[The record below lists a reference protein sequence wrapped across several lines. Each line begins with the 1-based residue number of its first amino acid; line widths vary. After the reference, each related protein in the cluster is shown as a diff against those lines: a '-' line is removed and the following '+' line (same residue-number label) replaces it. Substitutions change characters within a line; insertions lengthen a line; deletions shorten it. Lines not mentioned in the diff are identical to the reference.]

1 MERTVEFERI
11 AFELD
16 LTLSQAN
23 DFAFEERIDDEHS
36 FRAPKAELFAYK
48 VS

>member
-16 LTLSQAN
+16 LTLSQAKN
-23 DFAFEERIDDEHS
+23 FAFEERIDDEHP
-36 FRAPKAELFAYK
+36 FRASKPKLFAYL